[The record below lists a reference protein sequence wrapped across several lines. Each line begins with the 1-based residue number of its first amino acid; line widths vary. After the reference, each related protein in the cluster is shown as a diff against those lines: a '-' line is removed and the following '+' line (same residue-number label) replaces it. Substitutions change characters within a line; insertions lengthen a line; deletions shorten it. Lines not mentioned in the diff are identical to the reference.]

1 MLVFVDESGDAG
13 LKLDQGSSEYF
24 VVTLVAFEE
33 NDEAEALDK
42 RIDLLK
48 RELGMNPL
56 GEFKFNKSNKN
67 IRNQFL
73 RAVLP
78 YTFFYFAI
86 IINKKKLYGE
96 GFKYK
101 ESFYKYTSSLVFEN
115 AKPYLEKAKVI
126 IDGSGSKEFRNQLSS
141 YLRKKTGGGYIKKIK
156 LEDSKRNNLL
166 QLADMISGSIFRS
179 LSDKSDAEIYRDIIK
194 SREIYVQIWPR
205 E

>member
-13 LKLDQGSSEYF
+13 LKLDQGSSKYF

-33 NDEAEALDK
+33 NDEAETLEK

-48 RELGMNPL
+48 HELNMNPK
-56 GEFKFNKSNKN
+56 GEFKFNKANKS
-67 IRNQFL
+67 IRQQFL
-73 RAVLP
+73 QAVLP
-78 YTFFYFAI
+78 YNFFYFAI
-86 IINKKKLYGE
+86 VINKRKLYSE

-101 ESFYKYTSSLVFEN
+101 ESFYKYTIGLVFEN
-115 AKPYLEKAKVI
+115 AKPHLDKAKVV
-126 IDGSGSKEFRNQLSS
+126 IDGSGSKEFRNQLGS
-141 YLRKKTGGGYIKKIK
+141 YLRKKTGGGYIRKII
-156 LEDSKRNNLL
+156 LQDSKSNNLL

-179 LSDKSDAEIYRDIIK
+179 LGDKLDAKIYRNIIN